1 MQLSTELK
9 VNETSVFQT
18 VLDIFD
24 GFNGKQKFDEFT
36 FPEGQSFI
44 TVFVYIFNILLLSFL
59 VAMFINRY
67 KNVWKSLDALR
78 RTNIIKLKNSSS
90 YDKLFGC
97 ITITFFPISIIVLP
111 FILPV
116 VMFKSERLNDFILK
130 IQYGFMIIMYCLLA
144 IIISIPMTPILYAK
158 SMVNAS
164 YIMMNNKRQEYKG
177 QNLTSFLMTLFFN
190 PLIIIVSLLV
200 DLISLPNLLLRDER
214 VFENKYQSSLDT
226 LNKAQFAVVMGVF
239 KKIFYQGFSQT
250 YAGKSMSQID
260 LMVMHRKVY

>member
-1 MQLSTELK
+1 MSPAEAANVDYVYMILGDSADRMSFKLIVSSLVVEYTLIVIIMLQRTQKLGELIMMVGHMLQELKKFITTFGLLIALFIIVGMQLSTELK

-67 KNVWKSLDALR
+67 KNVWKNLDALR

-90 YDKLFGC
+90 YDRLIGC

-116 VMFKSERLNDFILK
+116 VLFKSERLNDFILK

-144 IIISIPMTPILYAK
+144 IIISIPMIPILYAK
-158 SMVNAS
+158 SMINAS

-177 QNLTSFLMTLFFN
+177 QNFT
-190 PLIIIVSLLV
+190 
-200 DLISLPNLLLRDER
+200 
-214 VFENKYQSSLDT
+214 
-226 LNKAQFAVVMGVF
+226 
-239 KKIFYQGFSQT
+239 
-250 YAGKSMSQID
+250 
-260 LMVMHRKVY
+260 